1 MTYPGNP
8 QGNPNEGYGYPDP
21 NAPAGAYP
29 QQPPAPGYP
38 QQGQPGGYPPPNAP
52 VSPYGDQ
59 PVSPYGGQPVPPQ
72 ATPMHDQG
80 TTQLPQY
87 GEASYNLDPSVSA
100 PPTAPMQ
107 AGPPMSA
114 PPMSAPPM
122 SGPPM
127 SGPPTAYGPVS
138 GPPVGYPGQPVAYP
152 PVEPPRKKGVAVPI
166 LASLLALAVIAAGV
180 FVGLY
185 VDKNNKLTQS
195 EKLAAQRQD
204 TINSTQS
211 ELDTTKADLKTKAD
225 ALTQAQQDLRGTQA
239 DSTEAKRQR
248 DVIGTCLK
256 LLLEAS
262 AAANAND
269 RTTMQNKLNE
279 LEKPCNE
286 AQVLLGI

>member
-1 MTYPGNP
+1 MAYPGNP

-29 QQPPAPGYP
+29 QQGAPAGYP
-38 QQGQPGGYPPPNAP
+38 QQAPVSGGYPPPAAP
-52 VSPYGDQ
+52 YGEQQPSPYGEQ
-59 PVSPYGGQPVPPQ
+59 PVSPYSGQPVPQQ
-72 ATPMHDQG
+72 AQPMHDQG
-80 TTQLPQY
+80 TSQLPAY

-107 AGPPMSA
+107 AN
-114 PPMSAPPM
+114 PPM

-127 SGPPTAYGPVS
+127 SGPPIAYGPVS
-138 GPPVGYPGQPVAYP
+138 GPPGYPGQPMAYP
-152 PVEPPRKKGVAVPI
+152 PVQPAKKRGVAVPI

-185 VDKNNKLTQS
+185 VDKSSKLTKS
-195 EKLAAQRQD
+195 EKLAAQRQS

-211 ELDTTKADLKTKAD
+211 ELDTTKADLKSKAD

-256 LLLEAS
+256 LLLEALD
-262 AAANAND
+262 AANAGD
-269 RTTMQNKLNE
+269 KTTTQNKLNE
-279 LEKPCNE
+279 MDKPCNE
-286 AQVLLGI
+286 AQTLLGI